1 MSIASKIHPL
11 RHLPTAA
18 LLLSLLCA
26 CSFYEY
32 EDNTEEA
39 DPVTPT
45 EKYINLSIVVSSGNE
60 GTTRAPLGGENGDGR
75 EAGSERENKVTGI
88 TLMLYQDDAGIN
100 TTEDPIIDYIQYF
113 PTMRL
118 DSSRDNA
125 GTNYDH
131 NDDIETEKSGAIEV
145 KYTTGE
151 QPLGSGID
159 KDKEYH
165 VIVVANWDLRDQ
177 VIAGTTTL
185 ATVRELATSH
195 IYTGNGIGVN
205 ATSFIMASEKDYPT
219 IRLSDIPPTPKENK
233 LVYDIGP
240 IRIER
245 LAARVDFWMKGAEY
259 KENGIENSDDKR
271 PGYEYAVTRSDGTTP
286 SPDKFLLTAVT
297 PFNLYKDEEYLI
309 KHLNPSKDG
318 KVVYLDDESQY
329 SYVID
334 PKTNKKETVSSGA
347 EPDYYLN
354 PLSRLVTADE
364 SNIST
369 IAGEWRQTTQSLH
382 VSENSLFKNF
392 DDNKNFGYDNFIL
405 CYPKENALK
414 LSSPLYYYATGVA
427 IEGYYYKDGKGEGE
441 YHVYYG
447 FLRHQGEKTNDI
459 YEIYKAEDF
468 ENENAIVGD
477 DDTPM
482 NFSVVRNNIYRISI
496 DKITEKGNEPPKIT
510 WQIKVKK
517 WDKFTHST
525 IYM

>member
-11 RHLPTAA
+11 RYLPTAA

-75 EAGSERENKVTGI
+75 EAGLERENKVTGI
-88 TLMLYQDDAGIN
+88 TLMLYQDDEGKGIN
-100 TTEDPIIDYIQYF
+100 TTQNPTIDYIQYF

-118 DSSRDNA
+118 DIRDNA

-131 NDDIETEKSGAIEV
+131 NDVVETEKSEAIEV

-159 KDKEYH
+159 KDTEYH
-165 VIVVANWDLRDQ
+165 VIVVANWDLRDL
-177 VIAGTTTL
+177 VTAGETTL
-185 ATVRELATSH
+185 STVRELATSH

-205 ATSFIMASEKDYPT
+205 ATSFIMASEKDDPT
-219 IRLSDIPPTPKENK
+219 IQLSRITPTPKENK
-233 LVYDIGP
+233 LVYDIGT

-259 KENGIENSDDKR
+259 KEIGSDNSDDKR
-271 PGYEYAVTRSDGTTP
+271 FGYEYAVTRSDGTS

-297 PFNLYKDEEYLI
+297 PFNLYKDKEYLI
-309 KHLNPSKDG
+309 KHLNTSEDKN
-318 KVVYLDDESQY
+318 VRYLEDESQY

-334 PKTNKKETVSSGA
+334 PKTNDKKIVPSVA

-354 PLSRLVTADE
+354 PLSGLVNDE
-364 SNIST
+364 SKIST

-382 VSENSLFKNF
+382 ESENSLFKNF
-392 DDNKNFGYDNFIL
+392 DDNKNFGDDNFIL
-405 CYPKENALK
+405 CYPKENALM
-414 LSSPLYYYATGVA
+414 LASPLYYYATGVA
-427 IEGYYYKDGKGEGE
+427 IEGYYYKDGEEEGE

-468 ENENAIVGD
+468 ENENDPVGD
-477 DDTPM
+477 DNTPM